1 MSVLAQAA
9 FLAWK
14 DYWHERLLSLCSVL
28 SLAATLTPLLV
39 LLGVHYGII
48 TALTDK
54 LLQDPRTLE
63 VTPVGSGKYAPSWFV
78 ELREHPGVAFVVPQ
92 TRSIAATITLRNG
105 SGSEARQVN
114 TSLIATAEG
123 DPLLSRFGVQTPGFP
138 SVPVASG
145 GAEQGD
151 ENGEDAPLAGWAAR
165 LPGIVLSAATAQRLS
180 VTAGQTVT
188 GYLERSRA
196 GRRESETISLMVE
209 ALLPPEAQD
218 VDASFVPLPLLVA
231 LEEYRDGKTVPFF
244 GWTGDIHADPAT
256 GGTLPGSPM
265 PSTIPDPWQR
275 VFSSFRLYA
284 TDMDQV
290 EPLRQFFLSKHV
302 EVYVRSA
309 EIETVQSLDRA
320 FTVVFALI
328 TGATVFGFAAA
339 TASSSLAGVKRKNRS
354 LGIIRLMGFSRPSMV
369 LFPLLQSLFT
379 SIFGFL
385 LALGLYSVVALSI
398 NSLFAAS
405 VPDGAPVC
413 TLPVY
418 YGLIVL
424 AAVLGLSALSSSSA
438 ALQATAIEPSEVIRD
453 V

>member
-1 MSVLAQAA
+1 VSSLSQAA

-14 DYWHERLLSLCSVL
+14 DYWHERLLSACSVL

-63 VTPVGSGKYAPSWFV
+63 VSPVGSGKYAPSWFT

-92 TRSIAATITLRNG
+92 TRSIAATITLR
-105 SGSEARQVN
+105 SGAGADARQLN
-114 TSLIATAEG
+114 TSLIATASG
-123 DPLLSRFGVQTPGFP
+123 DPLLSRFGVQAPGFP
-138 SVPVASG
+138 DSFIPSG
-145 GAEQGD
+145 GSEKDSGGTD
-151 ENGEDAPLAGWAAR
+151 TAGAYQSDR
-165 LPGIVLSAATAQRLS
+165 LPGIVLSSATAQRLGIN
-180 VTAGQTVT
+180 AGQAVT
-188 GYLERSRA
+188 GYLERSRS
-196 GRRESETISLMVE
+196 GRRESETVSLMVE

-218 VDASFVPLPLLVA
+218 ADASFVPLALLVA
-231 LEEYRDGKTVPFF
+231 LEDYRDGKAVPFF
-244 GWTGDIHADPAT
+244 GWTGDTYDDPS
-256 GGTLPGSPM
+256 GGGPLPGSPM
-265 PSTIPDPWQR
+265 PGTAPDPWQR
-275 VFSSFRLYA
+275 VYSSFRLYA

-290 EPLRQFFLSKHV
+290 EPLRQFFLGKHL

-339 TASSSLAGVKRKNRS
+339 TASSSLAGVKRKSRS
-354 LGIIRLMGFSRPSMV
+354 LGIIRLMGFSRSSMV

-379 SIFGFL
+379 AMFGFL
-385 LALGLYSVVALSI
+385 LALGLYAVVALSI

-413 TLPVY
+413 TLPLH
-418 YGLIVL
+418 YGMVVFT
-424 AAVLGLSALSSSSA
+424 AVLGLSALSSSSA
-438 ALQATAIEPSEVIRD
+438 ALQVTAIEPSEVIRD